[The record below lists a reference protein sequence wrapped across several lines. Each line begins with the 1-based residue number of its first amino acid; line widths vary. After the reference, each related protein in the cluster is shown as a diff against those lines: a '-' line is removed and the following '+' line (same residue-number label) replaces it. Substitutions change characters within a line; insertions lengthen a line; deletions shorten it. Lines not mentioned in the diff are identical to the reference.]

1 MSETSQEHDEI
12 VSADDVKPIKAGNR
26 DPKWLDLSPLIKYK
40 CQLLYT
46 YKEKDVFFPHNFLPQ
61 RLKSEGFF

>member
-1 MSETSQEHDEI
+1 MYVLLSASWRLNLWFSPPLQLQLMSETSQEHDEI

-40 CQLLYT
+40 CQL
-46 YKEKDVFFPHNFLPQ
+46 
-61 RLKSEGFF
+61 

>member
-26 DPKWLDLSPLIKYK
+26 DPKWLDFSPLIKYK
-40 CQLLYT
+40 CQL
-46 YKEKDVFFPHNFLPQ
+46 
-61 RLKSEGFF
+61 